1 MRYRITCDF
10 TKSARDFDPYSEC
23 HGKMLELI
31 EWKSDILMF
40 QWDYFWCFED
50 KLRMKGISRVSR
62 W

>member
-31 EWKSDILMF
+31 EWKSDILIF
-40 QWDYFWCFED
+40 SGTIFGV
-50 KLRMKGISRVSR
+50 LRIN
-62 W
+62 